1 MYILNQSI
9 YLTQFAMRYPVL
21 FSKKNC
27 KYDEHYDGLY
37 IEKYDQNQY
46 INKTMCGKKNI
57 VTK

>member
-27 KYDEHYDGLY
+27 IYDHYDGLK
-37 IEKYDQNQY
+37 KYDKNQY

>member
-27 KYDEHYDGLY
+27 KYDLYDGLILY
-37 IEKYDQNQY
+37 KYDQNQY
-46 INKTMCGKKNI
+46 INKSLCGKKNI